1 MIKVSAPGKVH
12 LIGEHAV
19 VYGKPAII
27 AAVGKRVFIEAER
40 IKSNTVRIDYIQGN
54 YRNEVP
60 IAEVLGRGRRA
71 QELWEEGEKRGD
83 FSEVFAYTKN
93 EKFAEVSIG
102 YAMNALGVRE
112 GASFRMDQQIPLG
125 SGLGSS
131 SAYSVA
137 IAFAVAKLFGLDVP
151 KEKINEIA
159 YGMEKFKHGKPSGG
173 DNSTCC
179 FGGLVWFQKNMQGGP
194 NTIKSLREEIPYR
207 LENFV
212 LVYTGEPEKTTGEL
226 VQMVR
231 NQEEGFRDKRMDAIE
246 KDTHTMLEALKKKDF
261 RKMKELINSTHRN
274 LAELGVSTP
283 ELDRIAEAVRGIGG
297 AAKLCGAGG
306 GGVMMCWHEDK
317 GKLIETIKGL
327 GFEPWE
333 TDLAVE
339 GVRAE

>member
-1 MIKVSAPGKVH
+1 MVKVSTPGKVH

-19 VYGKPAII
+19 VYNKPAII
-27 AAVGKRVFIEAER
+27 AAIGKRVFIEAE
-40 IKSNTVRIDYIQGN
+40 KLDSDTVKIDYIQGN
-54 YRNEVP
+54 YQNEVP
-60 IAEVLGRGRRA
+60 LEEVLERGKKA
-71 QELWEEGEKRGD
+71 QELWEQGNEKGD
-83 FSEVFAYTKN
+83 FSEIFAFCKD

-102 YAMNALGVRE
+102 YAMRELGIKG

-137 IAFAVAKLFGLDVP
+137 ITFAIAKLFGLDVP
-151 KEKINEIA
+151 LERINEIA

-179 FGGLVWFQKNMQGGP
+179 FGGLVWFVKGTP
-194 NTIKSLREEIPYR
+194 PTIKSLREEVPYS

-212 LVYTGEPEKTTGEL
+212 LVYSEKPQKTTGEL
-226 VQMVR
+226 VQHVMGLD
-231 NQEEGFRDKRMDAIE
+231 EGFRNARMDAIE
-246 KDTHTMLEALKKKDF
+246 KDTHQMLEALKAKDF
-261 RKMKELINSTHRN
+261 EKMKELINNTHKN

-283 ELDRIAEAVRGIGG
+283 AIERIVEAVRGIGG

-306 GGVMMCWHEDK
+306 GGIVLCWHADK
-317 GKLIETIKGL
+317 EKLIETIKGL

-339 GVRAE
+339 GAKVEA